1 MAEINYKVFEVEN
14 SPFREEYHGRKMPL
28 NVRLE
33 EDARKLLKEHFEG
46 IYGKRKEDEAMTKGM
61 TKLCHDYL
69 ETLCLERKNFNHL
82 EAIMLIPKTIDLDEL
97 DSKSEIIAFINT
109 KYDFENFYHHV
120 RSFEGN
126 YELTY
131 ELKEFNQGNFY
142 QVLEMLKNT
151 KESCLFKTKKEDL
164 KSFETFKAKQNELYP
179 RLDLDDCY
187 FVRFPLN
194 NFMDNQKDG
203 VNHHYKIWKNNH
215 MGALVFHFLNENI
228 ELLLL
233 IDWYYLAEVR
243 QEVKID
249 FQFAPENF
257 FVESLMESGDDKL
270 IEALDGVMAQDF
282 RQRKLK
288 EMKSEYSRRLNIID
302 KLLQD

>member
-1 MAEINYKVFEVEN
+1 MAKIKYKIFEVEN
-14 SPFREEYHGRKMPL
+14 SPFKEDYHGRKMPL

-46 IYGKRKEDEAMTKGM
+46 IYGKRKKDEAMTKGM

-69 ETLCLERKNFNHL
+69 ETLCIERKNYNHL
-82 EAIMLIPKTIDLDEL
+82 EVIMLIPKSIELEEL
-97 DSKSEIIAFINT
+97 DDKSQIIAFINT
-109 KYDFENFYHHV
+109 KYDFENLHHHV
-120 RSFEGN
+120 RRFEGD

-131 ELKEFNQGNFY
+131 ELKEFNEGNFY
-142 QVLEMLKNT
+142 YELEMLKNT
-151 KESCLFKTKKEDL
+151 KESCIFKTKKEDL
-164 KSFETFKAKQNELYP
+164 KSFQLFKSRQAELYP
-179 RLDLDDCY
+179 DLDLDDCY

-194 NFMDNQKDG
+194 NFMDNQKEG

-215 MGALVFHFLNENI
+215 LGAFVFHYLNDNV

-249 FQFAPENF
+249 YQFVPEDF
-257 FVESLMESGDDKL
+257 FVESLMESGDDKI
-270 IEALDGVMAQDF
+270 IEALDGVIAQDF
-282 RQRKLK
+282 RQRKLMA
-288 EMKSEYSRRLNIID
+288 MKSEYERRLDIIN
-302 KLLQD
+302 KFISR